1 MKVINLAQGSPEWLT
16 WRKGGLTASDAAV
29 LLGLSDKKTVWRL
42 WMEKTGRVVEPDISR
57 NPNVRRGKRMESVA
71 RDRLEA
77 ELGLGPLLPMCVEW
91 ERNPIFR
98 ASLDGIDKGRPTE
111 LKSPSEK
118 VWDDILENAENSVAY
133 RRYIPQVQ
141 EQILVTEATEAILA
155 FLSPDRTTCRHF
167 VISRDDEM
175 LQKIIETG
183 ERFWAEHIVPDKEP
197 DPDPTRDLYVPTGE
211 EATHWRELAKEYLAR
226 GEKVAKLKTGLDAMQ
241 VQQEAIK
248 KTLVEMMGEFLMA
261 DAEHLAVTRY
271 ARKGAVD
278 YKRLLQEN
286 GIEVDIGIYRKPPTE
301 GVRVTFHKEAGI
313 SLNFGPGPRK
323 KKGEKDKE
331 NDQTEWFY

>member
-29 LLGLSDKKTVWRL
+29 LLDVSDKKTVWRL
-42 WMEKTGRVVEPDISR
+42 WMEKTGRTVEPDISR

-77 ELGLGPLLPMCVEW
+77 ELNLGPLLPVCVEW
-91 ERNPIFR
+91 EKNPLFR
-98 ASLDGIDKGRPTE
+98 ASLDGVDQGGRPTE

-118 VWDDILENAENSVAY
+118 VWDDILAHAENSVAY
-133 RRYIPQVQ
+133 RRYVPQVQ
-141 EQILVTEATEAILA
+141 EQLLVIEATEGILA
-155 FLSPDRTTCRHF
+155 FLSPDGTTCRHF
-167 VISRDDEM
+167 VVVRDDG
-175 LQKIIETG
+175 LIQKIIEAG
-183 ERFWAEHIVPDKEP
+183 ERFWAEHIVADKEP
-197 DPDPTRDLYVPTGE
+197 TPDPKRDLFVPTGGA
-211 EATHWRELAKEYLAR
+211 ATHWRALAKEYLKR
-226 GEKVAKLKTGLDAMQ
+226 SERVEMIKTGLAALN
-241 VQQEAIK
+241 VQQESIK

-286 GIEVDIGIYRKPPTE
+286 KIEVDSEKYRKRSTE
-301 GVRVTFHKEAGI
+301 GVRITIHEEAGI
-313 SLNFGPGPRK
+313 ALNFGPRNE
-323 KKGEKDKE
+323 GEKKTPG
-331 NDQTEWFY
+331 NSQGEWFY